1 MADLGR
7 IVARNIR
14 GERSRLGL
22 TQEEFGKLVGWSLSQ
37 AHDAEKGNRQIKVF
51 EIPAICRALQVT
63 FADLCRGAEPDDLD
77 ALGL

>member
-37 AHDAEKGNRQIKVF
+37 ARDAEKGNRRILVQ
-51 EIPAICRALQVT
+51 EIPMICRALQVT
-63 FADLCRGAEPDDLD
+63 FADLCRGAEPGDLD